1 MASMEY
7 RPALWMMRMNRQAA
21 GIAVP
26 SEQFSRQIT
35 RAMAGNVFAFAVS
48 GSAKAARI
56 LEVFRYA
63 RRRYRIELF
72 IIDNLTKCGFAE
84 DDYPGQ
90 KAFVEAVSDFARDE
104 QTHVAIEAPLKK
116 AATEMQPADKSA
128 NNAPGTQPHRA
139 HTRH

>member
-1 MASMEY
+1 
-7 RPALWMMRMNRQAA
+7 
-21 GIAVP
+21 
-26 SEQFSRQIT
+26 
-35 RAMAGNVFAFAVS
+35 MAGNVFAFAVS

-72 IIDNLTKCGFAE
+72 IIDNLTKCGFAD

-104 QTHVAIEAPLKK
+104 QTHVAIVAHMKK
-116 AATEMQPADKSA
+116 GDSEMQPAGKSA
-128 NNAPGTQPHRA
+128 IDRKS
-139 HTRH
+139 TRLNSSH

>member
-1 MASMEY
+1 
-7 RPALWMMRMNRQAA
+7 
-21 GIAVP
+21 
-26 SEQFSRQIT
+26 
-35 RAMAGNVFAFAVS
+35 MAGNVFAFAVS

-72 IIDNLTKCGFAE
+72 IIDNLTKCGFAD

-104 QTHVAIEAPLKK
+104 QTHVAIVAHMKK
-116 AATEMQPADKSA
+116 GDSEMQPAGKSA
-128 NNAPGTQPHRA
+128 HKGSGGISDMADPVFGGWRNTHKERA
-139 HTRH
+139 SDKLEEGREGKEG